1 MKKAIFILL
10 LVASPLFASNIE
22 QVVAEKEEDCEHN
35 GLLNGFVNILTCYL
49 EVPRAITY
57 EATARPRSMIV
68 LAPVLGSCLTGI
80 RALVGT
86 GNVLTLGFCDKFI
99 RGDLPEYIWD
109 AYWLAPRPEAD

>member
-1 MKKAIFILL
+1 MKKLICLL
-10 LVASPLFASNIE
+10 LLLSAPVFASNIE
-22 QVVAEKEEDCEHN
+22 QVVVEDDTSEHN
-35 GLLNGFVNILTCYL
+35 GLLNGLVSILTCYL
-49 EVPRAITY
+49 EVPRAFTY

-99 RGDLPEYIWD
+99 RGDIPEYIWD
-109 AYWLAPRPEAD
+109 AYWLAPRPESD

>member
-1 MKKAIFILL
+1 MKKLICLL
-10 LVASPLFASNIE
+10 LIFCSPLLASNIE
-22 QVVAEKEEDCEHN
+22 QVVAEDESGEHN
-35 GLLNGFVNILTCYL
+35 GLLNGFVSILTCYL
-49 EVPRAITY
+49 EVPRAFTY

-99 RGDLPEYIWD
+99 RGDIPEYIWD
-109 AYWLAPRPEAD
+109 AYWIAPRPESD